1 METQSK
7 GMNRK
12 FTERVIQALIKC
24 ENVHPTYVQRNANY
38 NKEMPFYLSNYPRIE
53 KKCMKQAKLYIE
65 SINIIFHQ
73 SGELCIKS
81 LKKKKSLLSDS
92 ANSLVELSQG
102 NNQGCS

>member
-53 KKCMKQAKLYIE
+53 KKMYETGK
-65 SINIIFHQ
+65 IIH
-73 SGELCIKS
+73 
-81 LKKKKSLLSDS
+81 
-92 ANSLVELSQG
+92 
-102 NNQGCS
+102 